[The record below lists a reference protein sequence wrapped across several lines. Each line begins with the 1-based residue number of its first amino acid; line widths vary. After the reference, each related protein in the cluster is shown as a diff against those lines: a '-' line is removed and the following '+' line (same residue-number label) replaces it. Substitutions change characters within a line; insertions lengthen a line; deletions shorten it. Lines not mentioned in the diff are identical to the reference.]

1 MVNVSGILLGFDPFM
16 NLVIDDC
23 VAITA
28 HVQQNN
34 TGSVVIG
41 NSYYHHVRSLGK
53 TINNGVFSREI
64 NYLHRYPF
72 QRICLTMM

>member
-1 MVNVSGILLGFDPFM
+1 MDDGKLPLKSNSGQCVWGIFLGFDPFM

-34 TGSVVIG
+34 TEMVVIG
-41 NSYYHHVRSLGK
+41 DSYHHVRSLGK
-53 TINNGVFSREI
+53 TINNGCVQ
-64 NYLHRYPF
+64 
-72 QRICLTMM
+72 QRNQLLT